1 MKKRIE
7 KALRFNEGKL
17 KWSLVHYASLAP
29 LVLVLMFGAK
39 KYAPHNWKKEMDLTE
54 ILESL
59 QRHLAALFDGEL
71 VDKESGQLHMGH
83 VMCNAMFWVYHYTK
97 NKNNN

>member
-1 MKKRIE
+1 MDNIE
-7 KALRFNEGKL
+7 KTKKALRYNEGKL
-17 KWSLVHYASLAP
+17 KWSLVHYASITP

-39 KYAPHNWKKEMDLTE
+39 KYAPHNWKNEMDLTE

-59 QRHLAALFDGEL
+59 QRHLTAIFDGEL

-83 VMCNAMFWVYHYTK
+83 VRCRLYN
-97 NKNNN
+97 